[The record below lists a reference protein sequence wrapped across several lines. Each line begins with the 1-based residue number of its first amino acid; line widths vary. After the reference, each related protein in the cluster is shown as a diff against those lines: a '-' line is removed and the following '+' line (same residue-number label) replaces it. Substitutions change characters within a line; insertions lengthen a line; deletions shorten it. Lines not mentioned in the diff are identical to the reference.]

1 MFIYVQDLTH
11 NMDSTIKYVKEAK
24 EYHTCSEE
32 EYNQY
37 LEKMYRKLDNM
48 LDKLKQISCNKKL
61 ISKYEKKVKEI
72 KWFTLKSRRGDIN
85 EITRRKEI

>member
-1 MFIYVQDLTH
+1 MFIYVQDLTY

-37 LEKMYRKLDNM
+37 LDKMYKKLDNM

-72 KWFTLKSRRGDIN
+72 K
-85 EITRRKEI
+85 

>member
-1 MFIYVQDLTH
+1 MFIYVQDLTY
-11 NMDSTIKYVKEAK
+11 NMDDTIKYVKEAK

-37 LEKMYRKLDNM
+37 LEKMHKKLDNM

-72 KWFTLKSRRGDIN
+72 K
-85 EITRRKEI
+85 

>member
-1 MFIYVQDLTH
+1 MFVYVQDLTY
-11 NMDSTIKYVKEAK
+11 NMDDTIKYVKEAK

-37 LEKMYRKLDNM
+37 LDKMYRKLDNM

-61 ISKYEKKVKEI
+61 INKYEKKVEGI
-72 KWFTLKSRRGDIN
+72 KND
-85 EITRRKEI
+85 

>member
-1 MFIYVQDLTH
+1 MDMFIYVQDLTY
-11 NMDSTIKYVKEAK
+11 NMDDTIKYVKEAK

-48 LDKLKQISCNKKL
+48 LNKLKQISCNKKL
-61 ISKYEKKVKEI
+61 ISKYEKKVEEI
-72 KWFTLKSRRGDIN
+72 KW
-85 EITRRKEI
+85 

>member
-1 MFIYVQDLTH
+1 MFIYVQDLTY
-11 NMDSTIKYVKEAK
+11 NMDDTIKYVKEAK

-61 ISKYEKKVKEI
+61 ISKYEKKVEE
-72 KWFTLKSRRGDIN
+72 LVND
-85 EITRRKEI
+85 

>member
-11 NMDSTIKYVKEAK
+11 NMDDAIKYVKEAK

-37 LEKMYRKLDNM
+37 LDKMYRKLDNM

-61 ISKYEKKVKEI
+61 ISKYEKKVGE
-72 KWFTLKSRRGDIN
+72 LK
-85 EITRRKEI
+85 

>member
-1 MFIYVQDLTH
+1 MFIYVQDLTY

-61 ISKYEKKVKEI
+61 ISKYEKKVEGI
-72 KWFTLKSRRGDIN
+72 KND
-85 EITRRKEI
+85 

>member
-1 MFIYVQDLTH
+1 MDMFVYVQDLTY
-11 NMDSTIKYVKEAK
+11 NMDDTIKYVKEAK

-37 LEKMYRKLDNM
+37 LEKMYRKLENM

-61 ISKYEKKVKEI
+61 INKYEKKVEEI
-72 KWFTLKSRRGDIN
+72 KND
-85 EITRRKEI
+85 